1 MSVLLAERE
10 SLNWHY
16 IEVHIALMMIEVI
29 VVIVFLFICVNRL
42 SQRINFLQI
51 KDSLKDLSLKT
62 AQNSVSPNKRSHPN
76 ANPCHLPTKKLIIE
90 GLVYILLSIELQ
102 LKCLTH
108 FRGQ

>member
-29 VVIVFLFICVNRL
+29 VVIVFLLICVNRL

-51 KDSLKDLSLKT
+51 NESLKDLSLKT
-62 AQNSVSPNKRSHPN
+62 AQNSVSPHKRSHPN
-76 ANPCHLPTKKLIIE
+76 PTPYHLPPKTLKIE
-90 GLVYILLSIELQ
+90 GLDQIFEKKS
-102 LKCLTH
+102 
-108 FRGQ
+108 